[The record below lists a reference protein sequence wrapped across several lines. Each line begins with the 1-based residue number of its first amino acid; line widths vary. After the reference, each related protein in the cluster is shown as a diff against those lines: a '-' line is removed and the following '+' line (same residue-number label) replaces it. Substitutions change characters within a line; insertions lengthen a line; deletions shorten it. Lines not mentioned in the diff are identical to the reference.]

1 MKKNLFVMFAFI
13 ATFSYGQSMKISRL
27 NTPSVN
33 IDGKECKVGDTFAK
47 SSVVNWTDSK
57 QTIIAKGADG
67 KLIRMSAAAAGGKS
81 GFSVEKLIGLQ
92 KTYKHLSSRSI
103 QDEVEVTGEYII
115 EDTVVIPTGMDEETP
130 YKIEILYS
138 SDGKTVSYSPELTKD
153 KTGAIIDMSIFQD
166 KTPKTIKVKM
176 MCMPEGDDAF
186 CVSDE
191 ITIVPLDDVFNE

>member
-1 MKKNLFVMFAFI
+1 MKKIISALFALI
-13 ATFSYGQSMKISRL
+13 ATFSYGQSLKIARM

-33 IDGKECKVGDTFAK
+33 IDGKECKVGDTFTK

-130 YKIEILYS
+130 YKIEILYN